1 MHELDDAGTRALVA
15 VQRLQAA
22 YGDAVTRRAWDEV
35 RALFE
40 PDAVV
45 HIDTRTREPFRLE
58 GPDALVAFIE
68 RALEP
73 FAFFEFAILNAV
85 ADVDGDAATGRVYI
99 CELRHDRAGAWTQA
113 YGLYQDRYVRRDG
126 GGASRR
132 ATTPRS
138 PATAPA
144 ASSPSSCP
152 PPDPRS
158 DPTSRDL
165 GCEVRRSC
173 RLARRAGEFTRAGGG
188 QVR

>member
-22 YGDAVTRRAWDEV
+22 YGDAVTRRAWDEL

-45 HIDTRTREPFRLE
+45 HIDTRARDPFRLE

-73 FAFFEFAILNAV
+73 FHFFEFAILNAV
-85 ADVDGDAATGRVYI
+85 ADVDGDRATGRVYI
-99 CELRHDRAGAWTQA
+99 CELRHDRSGVWTEA

-126 GGASRR
+126 RWRIQERHYSSLARKGPG
-132 ATTPRS
+132 TTIES
-138 PATAPA
+138 FEL
-144 ASSPSSCP
+144 P
-152 PPDPRS
+152 PPDPS
-158 DPTSRDL
+158 GD
-165 GCEVRRSC
+165 
-173 RLARRAGEFTRAGGG
+173 GGG
-188 QVR
+188 RVR